1 MKVIL
6 KKDVEKLGG
15 IGDVKEVADGYARN
29 FLFPQQLAMPATK
42 GAVKEAEQLKRA
54 AEKRRQKQRTEAQEL
69 AGSMS
74 QLNLAFKRRVGE
86 NDRLYGSVTSS
97 DIAEAVEAAGF
108 EVDRR
113 KIELDEPLKEV
124 GSHSIAIKLLG
135 DVVAHVTVTIEPLEE
150 EKE

>member
-15 IGDVKEVADGYARN
+15 IGDLKEVANGYARN
-29 FLFPQQLAMPATK
+29 FLFPQDLAMPATK

-54 AEKRRQKQRTEAQEL
+54 VEKRKQKQRNDAQAL
-69 AGSMS
+69 AASMS
-74 QLNLAFKRRVGE
+74 KLRLPFKRRVGE
-86 NDRLYGSVTSS
+86 NERLYGSVTSS
-97 DIAEAVEAAGF
+97 DIAEAIEAAGF

-124 GSHSIAIKLLG
+124 GSHSVPIKLFG
-135 DVVAHVTVTIEPLEE
+135 DVVAHVTVVIEPLDEE
-150 EKE
+150 NG